1 MSSPY
6 ITSVELAAL
15 WKLLALNM
23 SFVLKGS
30 LDSTVE
36 NTKDSWDHS
45 DTWDNSVVANVSMYQ
60 WEYILLNWRI
70 ILRSK

>member
-60 WEYILLNWRI
+60 WEYILLNWI
-70 ILRSK
+70 EE